1 MLVVVVQVSILLVQQ
16 DRVVLVVAVLV
27 VQMKHRVV
35 QEQQILAVAVAVV
48 YQQVPVE
55 ELVVLVWS

>member
-48 YQQVPVE
+48 DQQVPVE

>member
-16 DRVVLVVAVLV
+16 DRVVLAVAVAV

-35 QEQQILAVAVAVV
+35 
-48 YQQVPVE
+48 
-55 ELVVLVWS
+55 